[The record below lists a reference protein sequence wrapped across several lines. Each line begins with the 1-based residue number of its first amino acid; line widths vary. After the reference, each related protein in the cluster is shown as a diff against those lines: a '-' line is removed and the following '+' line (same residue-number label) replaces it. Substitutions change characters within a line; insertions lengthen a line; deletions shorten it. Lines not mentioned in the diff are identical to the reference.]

1 MREYHMEK
9 TRRRVLAMTRSGA
22 EVAGD
27 MFLQPYG
34 RHGGGPER
42 PIDILNAAE
51 SYFPLRGEGGETV
64 LLAKNNIVTVST
76 DLVEDDDE
84 TESAIARP
92 MKVEVAL
99 VNGETVEATVM
110 LEVPED
116 HPRLL
121 DFLNLRKVRFLPFCI
136 AGGRLFIN
144 CGMIERVRP
153 VD

>member
-34 RHGGGPER
+34 RYGGGPER

-76 DLVEDDDE
+76 ELVEDDDE

-92 MKVEVAL
+92 MKVQVAL
-99 VNGETVEATVM
+99 VDGKTIEATVL
-110 LEVPED
+110 LEVPQD

-121 DFLNLRKVRFLPFCI
+121 DYLNLRNDRFLPFSN
-136 AGGRLFIN
+136 GEGSLFIN